1 MMDLAT
7 FKKTIQ
13 ERTLKI
19 SEVLSVAYSLLS
31 QRFGRYLLL
40 SLLVYV
46 PINLVISY
54 ISEDVYLPAELTEAA
69 LETMIPGMLKVVL
82 AEVGTLFLELIAIQV
97 TAVKVKNQLFDE
109 ENKSFGK
116 LFYQGVRMWP
126 RGALTLVLVLI
137 GAVVALMCT
146 SGLMAIPVLWL
157 IAIPLLVLIA
167 IYLVLY
173 IDLAGCCAALRG
185 RFGFDN
191 LRYIGFLL
199 KPNVRMVDP
208 ATITNGFPV
217 APQDQYLERAEKI
230 QVLEPVS
237 GKVRRIFIVIMLL
250 SNGLSLLVTFLASGI
265 LGMITNV
272 YLNYAASVV
281 IASIFSIFNIYSFI
295 CAALVFFN
303 LEEMKRKNKVDSE
316 LNRIV

>member
-13 ERTLKI
+13 ERPLKI
-19 SEVLSVAYSLLS
+19 TEVLSVSYSLLS

-40 SLLVYV
+40 SLLIYV
-46 PINLVISY
+46 PINLIISY
-54 ISEDVYLPAELTEAA
+54 ISADVYLPAELTEEA
-69 LETMIPGMLKVVL
+69 LETMLPGMLKVIL

-109 ENKSFGK
+109 ENKTFGQ
-116 LFYQGVRMWP
+116 LFYQGIRMWP
-126 RGALTLVLVLI
+126 RGALTLVLILI

-146 SGLMAIPVLWL
+146 SGLMGIPILWL
-157 IAIPLLVLIA
+157 IAIPLLVLIG

-191 LRYIGFLL
+191 LRYIAFLL
-199 KPNVRMVDP
+199 KPNARMIDP

-217 APQDQYLERAEKI
+217 APQDQYLETAQQI
-230 QVLEPVS
+230 QILEPIS
-237 GKVRRIFIVIMLL
+237 GKVRRIFLVIMLL
-250 SNGLSLLVTFLASGI
+250 SNGLSLLVAVLSSGI
-265 LGMITNV
+265 LGLITNEWI
-272 YLNYAASVV
+272 NYAASVL
-281 IASIFSIFNIYSFI
+281 IASIFSIFNVYSFI

-303 LEEMKRKNKVDSE
+303 LEEMKRKIKVDSE
-316 LNRIV
+316 SNRIV